1 MYDFYTYFSLFFL
14 VFVFVFIIYSVVKQ
28 ARASK
33 KTFDYIDESHRIGRE
48 SLEISKKMLKE
59 LETISKNLKK

>member
-1 MYDFYTYFSLFFL
+1 MYDFYTVFSLFFL
-14 VFVFVFIIYSVVKQ
+14 GFVFVFMVYTMIKQ
-28 ARASK
+28 SRASK

-48 SLEISKKMLKE
+48 SIEISKKMLKE